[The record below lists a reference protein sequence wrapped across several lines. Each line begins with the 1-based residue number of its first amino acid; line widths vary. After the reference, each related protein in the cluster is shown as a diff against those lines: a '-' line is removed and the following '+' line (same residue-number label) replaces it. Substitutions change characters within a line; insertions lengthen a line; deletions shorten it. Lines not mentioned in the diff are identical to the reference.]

1 MDFKIVAMQDTYS
14 PTLEEVKKDPMEQNS
29 MLDLFIRSL
38 ITLKTNV
45 KLKYLAKDNPEKLEE
60 NITLAKINVQTFV
73 LIKSLKLFIKWYSKK
88 VDNSIITFI
97 QEELL
102 KRKEDLYFSDLKVD
116 FEENDLETLMT
127 IVDALGV
134 KFYQE
139 VILLI
144 DTYFNTKDQVFTI
157 EADEKNNKY
166 TMGYRNMNIMEI
178 DNKRKGKLNVNI
190 KA

>member
-73 LIKSLKLFIKWYSKK
+73 LIKSLKLFIKWYSEK

-116 FEENDLETLMT
+116 FDENDLETLMT

>member
-73 LIKSLKLFIKWYSKK
+73 LIKSLKLFIKWYSEK

-190 KA
+190 KV

>member
-1 MDFKIVAMQDTYS
+1 M
-14 PTLEEVKKDPMEQNS
+14 
-29 MLDLFIRSL
+29 
-38 ITLKTNV
+38 KTNV

-73 LIKSLKLFIKWYSKK
+73 LIKSLKLFIKWYSEK

>member
-73 LIKSLKLFIKWYSKK
+73 LIKSLKLFIKWYSEK

>member
-73 LIKSLKLFIKWYSKK
+73 LIKSLKLFIKWYSEK
-88 VDNSIITFI
+88 VDNSIIIFI

-116 FEENDLETLMT
+116 FDENDLETLMT

>member
-45 KLKYLAKDNPEKLEE
+45 KLKYLAKDNPEELEKD
-60 NITLAKINVQTFV
+60 ITLAKINVQTFV
-73 LIKSLKLFIKWYSKK
+73 LIKSLKLFIKWYSEKA
-88 VDNSIITFI
+88 DNSIITFI

>member
-14 PTLEEVKKDPMEQNS
+14 PTLEEVKKDPIEQNS

-73 LIKSLKLFIKWYSKK
+73 LIKSLKLFIKWYSEK

-116 FEENDLETLMT
+116 FDENDLETLMT

-190 KA
+190 KV